1 MKLLDIKIGA
11 DWITLNEL
19 ITVQP
24 GDKVAL
30 YNTDANK
37 AIYYTENEEVPT
49 KETFYKRLES
59 FKEVELIIGEQDL
72 YLRSE
77 FNEAKLMIQK
87 PNEEIA
93 LQAVT
98 EE

>member
-1 MKLLDIKIGA
+1 MKLLDTKIGT
-11 DWITLNEL
+11 DWIVLNEL
-19 ITVQP
+19 ITIQP
-24 GDKVAL
+24 GEKIAL
-30 YNTDANK
+30 YNADANK

-59 FKEVELIIGEQDL
+59 FKEIELIIGERDL

-77 FNEAKLMIQK
+77 FNDAKLMIQK
-87 PNEEIA
+87 PNDDIA
-93 LQAVT
+93 LQAAT

>member
-1 MKLLDIKIGA
+1 MKLLDTKIGT
-11 DWITLNEL
+11 DWTILNEL

-30 YNTDANK
+30 YNTDTNK
-37 AIYYTENEEVPT
+37 TIYYTENDEVPT

-59 FKEVELIIGEQDL
+59 FKEIELIIGEQDL

-77 FNEAKLMIQK
+77 FNDAKLMIQK
-87 PNEEIA
+87 PNEDIA
-93 LQAVT
+93 LQAAT

>member
-1 MKLLDIKIGA
+1 MKLFDTKIGT
-11 DWITLNEL
+11 DWTILNEL

-30 YNTDANK
+30 YNADANK

-59 FKEVELIIGEQDL
+59 FKEIELIIGKQDL

-93 LQAVT
+93 LQAAT

>member
-1 MKLLDIKIGA
+1 M
-11 DWITLNEL
+11 
-19 ITVQP
+19 
-24 GDKVAL
+24 L
-30 YNTDANK
+30 YNADANK
-37 AIYYTENEEVPT
+37 VIYYTENGEIPT

-59 FKEVELIIGEQDL
+59 FKEIELIVGEQDL

-93 LQAVT
+93 L
-98 EE
+98 

>member
-1 MKLLDIKIGA
+1 MKLLDTKIGTN
-11 DWITLNEL
+11 WTTLNEL

-24 GDKVAL
+24 GEKIAL
-30 YNTDANK
+30 YNADANK
-37 AIYYTENEEVPT
+37 AIYYTENEEVPI

-59 FKEVELIIGEQDL
+59 FKEIELIIGEQDL

-77 FNEAKLMIQK
+77 FNDAKLTIQK

-93 LQAVT
+93 LQAAT

>member
-1 MKLLDIKIGA
+1 MKLLDTKIGT
-11 DWITLNEL
+11 DWIVLNEL

-30 YNTDANK
+30 YNADANK
-37 AIYYTENEEVPT
+37 TIYYTENEEVPT

-59 FKEVELIIGEQDL
+59 FKEIELIIGEQDL

-93 LQAVT
+93 LQAAT

>member
-1 MKLLDIKIGA
+1 MKLLDIKIGT

-19 ITVQP
+19 ITVHP
-24 GDKVAL
+24 GEKIVL
-30 YNTDANK
+30 YNADANK

-59 FKEVELIIGEQDL
+59 FKEIELTIGEQDL

-93 LQAVT
+93 LQAAT

>member
-1 MKLLDIKIGA
+1 MKLLDTKIGTNQK
-11 DWITLNEL
+11 TLNRF
-19 ITVQP
+19 ITVNP
-24 GDKVAL
+24 GDKIVL
-30 YNTDANK
+30 YNADANK
-37 AIYYTENEEVPT
+37 VIYYTENGEIPT

-59 FKEVELIIGEQDL
+59 FKEIELIVGEQDL

-93 LQAVT
+93 L
-98 EE
+98 

>member
-1 MKLLDIKIGA
+1 MKLLDTKIGT
-11 DWITLNEL
+11 DWTTLDEL
-19 ITVQP
+19 IIVHP
-24 GDKVAL
+24 GEKIAL
-30 YNTDANK
+30 YNADANK

-49 KETFYKRLES
+49 KETFYKKLES
-59 FKEVELIIGEQDL
+59 FKEIELIIGEQSL

-93 LQAVT
+93 LQAAT

>member
-1 MKLLDIKIGA
+1 MKLLDTKIGA
-11 DWITLNEL
+11 NWITLNAL
-19 ITVQP
+19 ISTQF
-24 GDKVAL
+24 GDKIIL
-30 YNTDANK
+30 YNADANK

-49 KETFYKRLES
+49 KETFYKKLES
-59 FKEVELIIGEQDL
+59 FKEIELIIGEQDL

-93 LQAVT
+93 LQAAT
-98 EE
+98 KE

>member
-1 MKLLDIKIGA
+1 MKLLDTKIGT
-11 DWITLNEL
+11 DWTTLNEL

-30 YNTDANK
+30 YNVDANK

-59 FKEVELIIGEQDL
+59 FKEIELIIGEQDL

-77 FNEAKLMIQK
+77 FNDAKLMIQK

-93 LQAVT
+93 LQATT

>member
-1 MKLLDIKIGA
+1 MKLLDTKIGT
-11 DWITLNEL
+11 DWTTLNEL

-24 GDKVAL
+24 GDKIAL
-30 YNTDANK
+30 YNAAANK
-37 AIYYTENEEVPT
+37 AIYYTDNEEVPT
-49 KETFYKRLES
+49 KETLYKRLES
-59 FKEVELIIGEQDL
+59 FKEIELIIGGQDL

-77 FNEAKLMIQK
+77 FNDARLMIQK

-93 LQAVT
+93 LQAAT

>member
-1 MKLLDIKIGA
+1 MKLLDTKIGT
-11 DWITLNEL
+11 DWIALNEF
-19 ITVQP
+19 ITIQP
-24 GDKVAL
+24 GEKIAL
-30 YNTDANK
+30 YNADANK

-59 FKEVELIIGEQDL
+59 FKEIELIIGEQDL

-77 FNEAKLMIQK
+77 FNDAKLMIQK
-87 PNEEIA
+87 PNGEIA
-93 LQAVT
+93 LQVAT

>member
-1 MKLLDIKIGA
+1 MKLLDTKIGT
-11 DWITLNEL
+11 DWATLNEF

-30 YNTDANK
+30 YNADANK

-59 FKEVELIIGEQDL
+59 FKEIELIIGEQNL

-87 PNEEIA
+87 PNKAIA
-93 LQAVT
+93 LQAAI

>member
-1 MKLLDIKIGA
+1 MKLLDTKIGT
-11 DWITLNEL
+11 DWTALNEL

-24 GDKVAL
+24 GEKIAL
-30 YNTDANK
+30 YNADANK
-37 AIYYTENEEVPT
+37 AIYYTENEEVPI

-59 FKEVELIIGEQDL
+59 FKEIELIIGEQDL

-77 FNEAKLMIQK
+77 FNDAKLTIQK

-93 LQAVT
+93 LQAAT